1 MEVTETSEQ
10 VKIEAQRFEDVA
22 RYNIRRYMRLTGKIQ
37 KDLAHALGVSRPTI
51 TLMLKGETK
60 LNLRQVFL
68 IAKALGVTVEDLID
82 DTYYCQDEEFMK
94 KLKPTT
100 DAEKP
105 GALVGAGAP
114 RFLVSPSTP
123 TLRPRAESRVRLK
136 VPWLVSCHPESC
148 PVRDPRPCPQSMT
161 GLGFPAGLKPMRH

>member
-82 DTYYCQDEEFMK
+82 DTYYCQDEEFMNK
-94 KLKPTT
+94 MKSL
-100 DAEKP
+100 
-105 GALVGAGAP
+105 
-114 RFLVSPSTP
+114 
-123 TLRPRAESRVRLK
+123 
-136 VPWLVSCHPESC
+136 
-148 PVRDPRPCPQSMT
+148 
-161 GLGFPAGLKPMRH
+161 